1 MNLLVLFGFKKK
13 TSVEFNQQKN
23 AMFNIFSQ
31 TRDKLSKLVAEQKE
45 YIGKKIDIIDK
56 AQQEIEL
63 TEKSIGSSVET
74 IAKLENFLN

>member
-1 MNLLVLFGFKKK
+1 MNLLVLLGFKKK

-31 TRDKLSKLVAEQKE
+31 TRDKLSKLVSKQKE
-45 YIGKKIDIIDK
+45 YINKKVDIIDK

-63 TEKSIGSSVET
+63 TEKSIESSVET
-74 IAKLENFLN
+74 IAKLENFLS